1 MDPLG
6 LCKAELPSG
15 SNTIKRADGSEL
27 ITIPENARIRKLT
40 PPDGYVGDYGYEY
53 KWTNAGG
60 STTTVRI
67 HGIDP
72 TAPAGSNASQ
82 GWVVRIMDGKKVW
95 MLMEIIT
102 LLVFLM
108 KVARIITHRQLM
120 MFIFRLRNQQ
130 LFRELINV
138 LKK

>member
-1 MDPLG
+1 M
-6 LCKAELPSG
+6 
-15 SNTIKRADGSEL
+15 
-27 ITIPENARIRKLT
+27 TIPENARISKLT

-82 GWVVRIMDGKKVW
+82 GWVVRIMDGKKSMDVNGNYYPPG
-95 MLMEIIT
+95 
-102 LLVFLM
+102 
-108 KVARIITHRQLM
+108 
-120 MFIFRLRNQQ
+120 IFN
-130 LFRELINV
+130 ESSPHYNPSAINDV
-138 LKK
+138 HIPIEKPTTFPGVN